1 MRPETPAPTVRMV
14 MPGARFGFPGRNQS
28 GDLTGPARAV
38 ALGEPAVLWPAP
50 VKVRV
55 DRGWMLLER
64 RREAVFILCV
74 CREESALPGGLLW
87 RYLDVYKEKLHM
99 HRALYSVPLPLVTTF
114 SSGISALFVPGLRR
128 DGYDFIQRSQNHS
141 QLEEGY
147 L

>member
-1 MRPETPAPTVRMV
+1 
-14 MPGARFGFPGRNQS
+14 
-28 GDLTGPARAV
+28 
-38 ALGEPAVLWPAP
+38 
-50 VKVRV
+50 
-55 DRGWMLLER
+55 MLLER

>member
-38 ALGEPAVLWPAP
+38 ALGEPAVPWPAP

-74 CREESALPGGLLW
+74 CREESALPEGLLW
-87 RYLDVYKEKLHM
+87 RYLDVCREKLHM
-99 HRALYSVPLPLVTTF
+99 HRALCSVPLPLTTF
-114 SSGISALFVPGLRR
+114 SSGTSALFVPGLRR